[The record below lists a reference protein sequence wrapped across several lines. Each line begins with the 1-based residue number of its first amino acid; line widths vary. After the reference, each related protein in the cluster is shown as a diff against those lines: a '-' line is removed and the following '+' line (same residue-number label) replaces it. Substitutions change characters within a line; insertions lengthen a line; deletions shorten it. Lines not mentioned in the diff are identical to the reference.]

1 MKKIIILLALSLG
14 ACGPGADIGKR
25 CDTSVCGV
33 NNPPD
38 NANTICEPASGCD
51 TLLCVAQGSGLGTG
65 SVTMFC
71 SAVCV
76 EESDCPE
83 GFSCLEVAAI
93 GENANKKMC
102 LH

>member
-1 MKKIIILLALSLG
+1 MKQVLLLLAFSLV
-14 ACGPGADIGKR
+14 ACDSKTDIGKR
-25 CDTSVCGV
+25 CDASACGV
-33 NNPPD
+33 NAPPD
-38 NANTICEPASGCD
+38 NANTICEPTSECE

-65 SVTMFC
+65 SVTQFC
-71 SAVCV
+71 TAVCV

-93 GENANKKMC
+93 GENEKMC